1 MSLELGAISKGF
13 IADQVKA
20 YFEEK
25 GISTAIINL
34 GGNVVVMGS
43 SPNQEDGWKVGVQD
57 PDKIRGATVG
67 NVHQANRSIVTSG
80 IYER

>member
-34 GGNVVVMGS
+34 GAMWWSWVAHPTRKM
-43 SPNQEDGWKVGVQD
+43 VGRWGFRTL
-57 PDKIRGATVG
+57 IR
-67 NVHQANRSIVTSG
+67 
-80 IYER
+80 